1 MPKLNIVGAG
11 TPTPTRDRWG
21 TCFILEICDQR
32 LMIDCG
38 PASTFKMHRLGISC
52 TSVHN
57 LFFTH
62 LHSDHISDYLCFLM
76 TRFDQCIGTEPD
88 LHVYGPPPIKRI
100 TDGIWS
106 PNGLFWYDVIA
117 RTNHPMSVHAYQ
129 MRGGIGESRPEPV
142 VHAVEY
148 AEGEVAAGE
157 GWTCYA
163 REVKHAQPYIE
174 CYGFRFET
182 AEGVVA
188 FSGDTAP
195 IESVVELARDADLF
209 VMEAVHREE
218 KIQTFP
224 SVISETG
231 TLNAGRMAAEAGA
244 KRLVINHQSVT
255 LDPAEETTQG
265 IAEVKSV
272 FDGPMYWARD
282 MMEVAW

>member
-1 MPKLNIVGAG
+1 M
-11 TPTPTRDRWG
+11 
-21 TCFILEICDQR
+21 
-32 LMIDCG
+32 
-38 PASTFKMHRLGISC
+38 
-52 TSVHN
+52 HN

-106 PNGLFWYDVIA
+106 PDGLFWYDVIA

-129 MRGGIGESRPEPV
+129 MRGGVGDSRPEPV
-142 VHAVEY
+142 VHATEY
-148 AEGEVAAGE
+148 AEGKVAAGE

-182 AEGVVA
+182 EEGVVA

-218 KIQTFP
+218 KDSNLPQRHLRNRHLKRRAHGCRGRCQTLGNQP
-224 SVISETG
+224 PVNNPRSRRRNYPRNRRGKKRLRWAYVLGAGHDGSGLVIGSG
-231 TLNAGRMAAEAGA
+231 AMASFRFVRLNATMY
-244 KRLVINHQSVT
+244 
-255 LDPAEETTQG
+255 PASELERSLYIKFG
-265 IAEVKSV
+265 I
-272 FDGPMYWARD
+272 DT
-282 MMEVAW
+282 

>member
-1 MPKLNIVGAG
+1 
-11 TPTPTRDRWG
+11 
-21 TCFILEICDQR
+21 
-32 LMIDCG
+32 
-38 PASTFKMHRLGISC
+38 
-52 TSVHN
+52 
-57 LFFTH
+57 
-62 LHSDHISDYLCFLM
+62 
-76 TRFDQCIGTEPD
+76 
-88 LHVYGPPPIKRI
+88 
-100 TDGIWS
+100 
-106 PNGLFWYDVIA
+106 
-117 RTNHPMSVHAYQ
+117 MSVHAYQ
-129 MRGGIGESRPEPV
+129 MRGGVGDFRPEPTI
-142 VHAVEY
+142 HAAEY
-148 AEGEVAAGE
+148 AEGKVAEGK

-182 AEGVVA
+182 EEGVVA

-244 KRLVINHQSVT
+244 KRLVINHQSPT

-265 IAEVKSV
+265 IAEGKKRLRRTDVLGAGH
-272 FDGPMYWARD
+272 DGSGLVIGSASWRPSASSASTRPCTQPASWSNRCTPSSASHPNTSRKRTRRNSF
-282 MMEVAW
+282 AG

>member
-1 MPKLNIVGAG
+1 
-11 TPTPTRDRWG
+11 
-21 TCFILEICDQR
+21 
-32 LMIDCG
+32 
-38 PASTFKMHRLGISC
+38 
-52 TSVHN
+52 
-57 LFFTH
+57 
-62 LHSDHISDYLCFLM
+62 M

-129 MRGGIGESRPEPV
+129 MRGGVGDSRPEPV
-142 VHAVEY
+142 VHATEY
-148 AEGEVAAGE
+148 TEGKVAAGE

-182 AEGVVA
+182 EEGVVA

-195 IESVVELARDADLF
+195 IESVVELAKDADLF

-255 LDPAEETTQG
+255 LDPAEETTEG

-282 MMEVAW
+282 MMEVVW